1 MIVCKKTDQW
11 YIEWH
16 RMTASDN
23 EWERVVQRMTR
34 SSTTSGIEW
43 YNKWQGM
50 KRLTVSGI
58 ASDNEWQRMTTSN
71 KNWQWVTSNDSES
84 QNEWIR
90 VRVSKIEWFYVSKE
104 TKSQYGRP
112 IRFLNGFIQFSVQY
126 INTTR
131 TSRSVMFFE
140 IGKHLCWSLFFVKF
154 QAWRHINLLKRDCN
168 RDVFLWIL
176 RSFSENFI

>member
-1 MIVCKKTDQW
+1 MRTSGTTNDK
-11 YIEWH
+11 
-16 RMTASDN
+16 SG
-23 EWERVVQRMTR
+23 
-34 SSTTSGIEW
+34 TTSGIEW

-50 KRLTVSGI
+50 NRLAVSGI

-90 VRVSKIEWFYVSKE
+90 MRVSKIEWFYVSKE
-104 TKSQYGRP
+104 TKSQSGRP
-112 IRFLNGFIQFSVQY
+112 IRFLNDFIQFSVQY

-140 IGKHLCWSLFFVKF
+140 IGKHLCWSLFLVKF

-168 RDVFLWIL
+168 RDVFLRIL